1 MASLARYE
9 RDIAPARA
17 RFAHHPWVAG
27 YITTRPEPD
36 VLERFLIYYC
46 ALGYQMTSPVA
57 GWIRRAGERC
67 AALGLREL
75 GHALL
80 KHAHHEAGHESMMA
94 KDARS
99 LIDRRARAG
108 RSRLNADRLL
118 ALPPTPGID
127 RYVRLHEETIAGDAP
142 HGQIAIEYEIEQLSV
157 TFGGPFIKGC
167 VEALGPDVRSCLS
180 FLEEHV
186 ALDVGHTHFN
196 ANQIERALDRN
207 PELLPGLVAAG
218 GAALDAYSA
227 FLDDCARLA
236 ESAGS
241 AAA

>member
-1 MASLARYE
+1 MTLAQYE

-17 RFAHHPWVAG
+17 RFADHRWVAS
-27 YITTRPEPD
+27 YITAPPDPD

-46 ALGYQMTSPVA
+46 ALGFQMTRPVE

-67 AALGLREL
+67 IALGVGEL

-80 KHAHHEAGHESMMA
+80 RHARHEAGHEQLMA
-94 KDARS
+94 SDARS

-108 RSRLNADRLL
+108 RSRLDAERLL

-127 RYVRLHEETIAGDAP
+127 RYVRLHEDTIAGDTPA
-142 HGQIAIEYEIEQLSV
+142 GQIAIEYEVERLSV
-157 TFGGPFIKGC
+157 TFGGAFIGRC
-167 VEALGPDVRSCLS
+167 IEALGPDVRQCLS
-180 FLEEHV
+180 FLEDHV
-186 ALDVGHTHFN
+186 ELDVGHTRFN
-196 ANQIERALDRN
+196 ANQIERVLARS

-218 GAALDAYSA
+218 GAALDAYAA

-236 ESAGS
+236 ESAEP